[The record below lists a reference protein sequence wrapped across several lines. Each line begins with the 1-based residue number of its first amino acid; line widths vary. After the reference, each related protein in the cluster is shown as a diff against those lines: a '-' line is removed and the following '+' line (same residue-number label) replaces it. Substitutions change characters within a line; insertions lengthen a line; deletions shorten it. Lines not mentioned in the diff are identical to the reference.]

1 MAELVQM
8 TEAIQPQ
15 PAEAQGGR
23 ARRLLLRRLIDF
35 VALPATSVAPQDRSM
50 GADILLE
57 MLFHATLE
65 EREFCARRL
74 QVTRDA
80 PRRLM
85 RYLAMCDLEVARN
98 VLEANEAFDAADLI
112 DIVDKTTMEHRLLI
126 ASRKRVEPTVA
137 ERLAA
142 REEPAVLRALLQNRG
157 AMISEAGMDLLVGH
171 SRRVEGL
178 PALIIKRLELV
189 PSQAMAM
196 FWWSDGATR
205 RIILQRQA
213 ADRTEMVDLC
223 ADVFAVAAAEGWS
236 DPVARKTLQLIERR
250 QRNRAAIDKS
260 PYDSLEHAI
269 EVAAEKGLTP
279 ELAQEI
285 GFLAGVKPVTIAKM
299 LSDSGGEGLAVLC
312 KATGLKRPYLTLL
325 WQALR
330 RPLELDD
337 GSPHPQFAYMKETYE
352 LLAVAKAQ
360 TTLRYWN
367 WSLSSSFSPKQS
379 LGSEE
384 DATEPP
390 NETRFSTSQRTARLV
405 FGE

>member
-1 MAELVQM
+1 MP
-8 TEAIQPQ
+8 EARQPD
-15 PAEAQGGR
+15 PDESQGGR

-35 VALPATSVAPQDRSM
+35 VALPATAVAPQDRSM

-57 MLFHATLE
+57 MLFHATTE

-74 QVTRDA
+74 QVTKDA
-80 PRRLM
+80 PRRLL
-85 RYLAMCDLEVARN
+85 RYLAMCE
-98 VLEANEAFDAADLI
+98 LEAARHLLESNDAFDAADLI
-112 DIVDKTTMEHRLLI
+112 EVVEKTTMDHRLLI

-137 ERLAA
+137 EHLSQ

-157 AMISEAGMDLLVGH
+157 AILSEAGMDLLVAH

-196 FWWSDGATR
+196 FWWSDGPTR
-205 RIILQRQA
+205 RVILQRQA
-213 ADRTEMVDLC
+213 ADRAEMVDLC
-223 ADVFAVAAAEGWS
+223 ADVFAVAAAEGWK

-250 QRNRAAIDKS
+250 QRNRAAIEKS
-260 PYDSLEHAI
+260 PYDSLEHAV
-269 EVAAEKGLTP
+269 EVAAETGLTP

-285 GFLAGVKPVTIAKM
+285 GFLAGVKPVTIAKV
-299 LSDSGGEGLAVLC
+299 LSDPGGEGLAVLC

-325 WQALR
+325 WRALR

-337 GSPHPQFAYMKETYE
+337 GSEHPQFAYMRETYE

-367 WSLSSSFSPKQS
+367 WSLSSSYSSKQS
-379 LGSEE
+379 PASAE
-384 DATEPP
+384 DAADSPSDP
-390 NETRFSTSQRTARLV
+390 RFSTSHRTARLV
-405 FGE
+405 FGG